1 MLVNRVHKP
10 YLCKICKKASGVKV
24 CKCQKAF
31 YCSRSCQKIDWTDH
45 RTDCCFK
52 LVEYPAAQNTTSA
65 INNNSNHIDSP
76 CASNLSSPSVQQ
88 HSSNTQIHAENTA
101 AIREGRKEY
110 DPTPLQYQQHNAIY
124 THNDDC
130 TTAAIDSN
138 AVNDFDENLFNLM
151 SSVVDEST
159 EEEILKN
166 LNIRADDLL
175 STYSLDTE
183 NVATI
188 APNAHFRSYVPI
200 STLDTDDQ
208 LSDKLFDQLQQRDF
222 QPNLVQ
228 ETKENLEKE
237 LSLFRESQQLVN
249 TMQLNTSNPKYVNHT
264 TVQDNITMR

>member
-10 YLCKICKKASGVKV
+10 YFCKICKKASGVKV

-31 YCSRSCQKIDWTDH
+31 YCSRNCQKIDWTTH
-45 RTDCCFK
+45 RTDCCYK
-52 LVEYPAAQNTTSA
+52 LVEYPVAQNTTSN
-65 INNNSNHIDSP
+65 INNDNVDFS
-76 CASNLSSPSVQQ
+76 CASSLSSPLVQQ
-88 HSSNTQIHAENTA
+88 HSSNAQIHIENTD
-101 AIREGRKEY
+101 AIREGRREY
-110 DPTPLQYQQHNAIY
+110 DPTPLQYQQTSVIY
-124 THNDDC
+124 SHSHEC
-130 TTAAIDSN
+130 TTITTNSN
-138 AVNDFDENLFNLM
+138 AVNDLDENLFNLM

-159 EEEILKN
+159 EEEFLKN

-188 APNAHFRSYVPI
+188 APNIHFRSYVPI

-264 TVQDNITMR
+264 TVQDSISMR